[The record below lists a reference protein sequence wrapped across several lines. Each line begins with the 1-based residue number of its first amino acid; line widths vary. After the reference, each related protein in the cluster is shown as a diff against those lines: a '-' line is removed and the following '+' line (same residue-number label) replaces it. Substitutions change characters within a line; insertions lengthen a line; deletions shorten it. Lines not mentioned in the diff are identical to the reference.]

1 MGADLYIKST
11 YQPNHEKYQQEFDQY
26 VTKRDAA
33 RTEAEK
39 KRYQGKV
46 EESYGKMYEVGY
58 FRDSYNDSNLL
69 WRLGLDYWVWFAQ
82 FLDKEGLLDPEKA
95 EVVLG
100 EIELRKDQ
108 LGEIEDAEEQKYFQ
122 EKYDEFVAF
131 LRQAIESDEP
141 VYCSI

>member
-11 YQPNHEKYQQEFDQY
+11 YQPNHEKYQQQFHQY
-26 VTKRDAA
+26 ATKRDAA

-39 KRYQGKV
+39 KRYQRKV
-46 EESYGKMYEVGY
+46 DEYYGKMYEVGY
-58 FRDSYNDSNLL
+58 FRDSYNNSNLL
-69 WRLGLDYWVWFAQ
+69 WKLGLDYWVWFAE
-82 FLDKEGLLDPEKA
+82 FVNDKQELSPDNA
-95 EVVLG
+95 AIVLA
-100 EIELRKDQ
+100 EIEQRKDQ

-122 EKYDEFVAF
+122 GKYDEFVAF